1 MVDPRLAG
9 VRGGDCGRK
18 ELRARSLSMEEDG
31 GFDMVFSSSTLCE
44 IALFQ
49 GPQVNQLA
57 R

>member
-1 MVDPRLAG
+1 MVDPRLAV

-18 ELRARSLSMEEDG
+18 ELRARSLSLEEDG

>member
-18 ELRARSLSMEEDG
+18 ELRARSLSLEGDG
-31 GFDMVFSSSTLCE
+31 GLDMVFSSSTLCE

>member
-18 ELRARSLSMEEDG
+18 ELRARSLSLEEGG
-31 GFDMVFSSSTLCE
+31 GFDMIYISSTHCE
-44 IALFQ
+44 IALLQ
-49 GPQVNQLA
+49 GPQVNRLA

>member
-18 ELRARSLSMEEDG
+18 ELRARSLSLEEDG
-31 GFDMVFSSSTLCE
+31 GLDIVFDSPTLCE

>member
-1 MVDPRLAG
+1 MVDSRLAG

-18 ELRARSLSMEEDG
+18 ELRARSLSLEEDG

>member
-18 ELRARSLSMEEDG
+18 ELRARSLYLEEDG

-49 GPQVNQLA
+49 GPQVNQFA

>member
-18 ELRARSLSMEEDG
+18 ELRVRSLSLEEDG
-31 GFDMVFSSSTLCE
+31 GLDIVFDSPTLCE

>member
-1 MVDPRLAG
+1 MVDLRLAG

-18 ELRARSLSMEEDG
+18 ELRARSLSLEEGG
-31 GFDMVFSSSTLCE
+31 GFDMIYISSTHCE
-44 IALFQ
+44 IALLQ

>member
-18 ELRARSLSMEEDG
+18 ELRARSLSLEEGG

>member
-18 ELRARSLSMEEDG
+18 ELRARSLSLEGDG
-31 GFDMVFSSSTLCE
+31 GLDMVFCSSTLCE